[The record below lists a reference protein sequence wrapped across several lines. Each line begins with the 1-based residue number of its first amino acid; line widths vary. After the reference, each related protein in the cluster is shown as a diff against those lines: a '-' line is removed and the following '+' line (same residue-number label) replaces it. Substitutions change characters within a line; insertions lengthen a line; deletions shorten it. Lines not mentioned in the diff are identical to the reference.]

1 MLHKMERTLMKNP
14 LFYQFTEFDCGP
26 TSILNAITYLYER
39 QEIPPDFLK
48 YIMQYCMDSYNEKGE
63 QYRYGTSTDAMNY
76 MAAWFNQYAKAVG
89 FPICC
94 KHICGSKVYLSK
106 ESPIY
111 ECLKQGGAVVA
122 RCYLT
127 VPHYITLTG
136 IDDDYVYAF
145 DAYYETNP
153 EKREGVICIEGMP
166 KRMNRKIEWKV
177 MDNDGKG
184 DYSLGDAS
192 FRDVTLFYKKAVS

>member
-1 MLHKMERTLMKNP
+1 MKNP
-14 LFYQFTEFDCGP
+14 LFYQFTEYDCGP
-26 TSILNAITYLYER
+26 TSVLNAISYLYER

-48 YIMQYCMDSYNEKGE
+48 HIVQCCMDSYDEQGE
-63 QYRYGTSTDAMNY
+63 PYRWGTSTDAMNY
-76 MAAWFNQYAKAVG
+76 MATWFNRYAKAVK

-94 KHICGSKVYLSK
+94 EHISGSQVYLAK

-111 ECLKQGGAVVA
+111 QCLKQGGAVVA

-145 DAYYETNP
+145 DAYYEDIL
-153 EKREGVICIEGMP
+153 EKREGILCVDDMP
-166 KRMNRKIEWKV
+166 KQMNRKIAWKV
-177 MDNDGKG
+177 MDNHGTG
-184 DYSLGDAS
+184 DYSLGDIA
-192 FRDVTLFYKKAVS
+192 FRDVTLFYKRNVL